1 MEGAS
6 ADRLLHFIKNNWR
19 SLRTFL
25 ANMQLS
31 GKGGKDAF
39 SQIVRKSNVVAKK
52 EKKIGSLMIKCGEL
66 SSWHYMKITRLQQV
80 HGISSFKSVI
90 SREAVAPVGCT
101 GGFVAMAV

>member
-6 ADRLLHFIKNNWR
+6 AGRLLHFIKNNWR
-19 SLRTFL
+19 SLHTFL

-31 GKGGKDAF
+31 GMGGEDAF
-39 SQIVRKSNVVAKK
+39 FQTVRKSNVVAKK
-52 EKKIGSLMIKCGEL
+52 KKIGSLMIKCGEL
-66 SSWHYMKITRLQQV
+66 SSWHYIKITRLQQM

-90 SREAVAPVGCT
+90 SREAVALVGCT